1 MSDLISLGIAIGAH
15 RRINGIRSEMRS
27 QKLAFNENELS
38 VVSMRQDI
46 EKLYM
51 IVEAL
56 WGIVKQATNLKDDDL
71 AELVRQIDM
80 QDGKLDGRNSE
91 NAEIKKCAHCGRT
104 LLRGQ
109 TKCTYCGGDAAEAGV
124 FRHNR

>member
-1 MSDLISLGIAIGAH
+1 MADLISLGIAIEAH
-15 RRINGIRSEMRS
+15 KRINGMRSEMRS
-27 QKLAFNENELS
+27 QKLAVNESELS
-38 VVSMRQDI
+38 VLSLRQDI

-56 WGIVKQATNLKDDDL
+56 WGIVKHTTNLKDDDL

-80 QDGKLDGRNSE
+80 QDGKLDGRNSD
-91 NAEIKKCAHCGRT
+91 NTEIKKCSQCGRT

-109 TKCTYCGGDAAEAGV
+109 SKCAYCGGDEATGGV